1 MTSQRK
7 ARLGDK
13 LRELRE
19 SKGLLLRQVAAY
31 LETDTAF
38 LSKLERNERKAK
50 REQVLQLASF
60 LEYSSKELLTLWLS
74 DQIYELVKKEETA
87 IDSLRI
93 TLETIEKKNEQ

>member
-1 MTSQRK
+1 MN
-7 ARLGDK
+7 RLGDK

-93 TLETIEKKNEQ
+93 TLEAIEKKNEQ

>member
-1 MTSQRK
+1 MN
-7 ARLGDK
+7 RLGDK

-31 LETDTAF
+31 IETDTAF

-50 REQVLQLASF
+50 REQVIQLASF

>member
-1 MTSQRK
+1 MAS
-7 ARLGDK
+7 
-13 LRELRE
+13 
-19 SKGLLLRQVAAY
+19 S
-31 LETDTAF
+31 DTLTVLTLSHLVPF
-38 LSKLERNERKAK
+38 LPFFSVIPEICRKLERNERKAK

>member
-1 MTSQRK
+1 M
-7 ARLGDK
+7 
-13 LRELRE
+13 
-19 SKGLLLRQVAAY
+19 
-31 LETDTAF
+31 
-38 LSKLERNERKAK
+38 SKLERNERKAK

-93 TLETIEKKNEQ
+93 TLEIIEKKNEQ

>member
-1 MTSQRK
+1 MN
-7 ARLGDK
+7 RLGNK

>member
-1 MTSQRK
+1 MN
-7 ARLGDK
+7 RLGDK

>member
-1 MTSQRK
+1 MN
-7 ARLGDK
+7 RLGDK

-50 REQVLQLASF
+50 REQVLQLALF

>member
-1 MTSQRK
+1 M
-7 ARLGDK
+7 
-13 LRELRE
+13 
-19 SKGLLLRQVAAY
+19 LLRQVAAY

-50 REQVLQLASF
+50 WEQVLQLASF
-60 LEYSSKELLTLWLS
+60 LEYSSMELLTLWLS